1 MRALLPLVAAL
12 ALSACAS
19 LPSGRIPEP
28 VQAALDQAQ
37 LPAES
42 LAVVAFPLDA
52 RGAGLRIQPTRPMQ
66 PASTMK
72 LLTAIVALD
81 QLGPNARGRTE
92 LLADAPT
99 FDAMK
104 GGVLDGP
111 LYLRGGADPD
121 LDWGALTGLLRTLRS
136 QGVNEIRGGLVV
148 DRSLF
153 NPARTDV
160 GAPPFDE
167 QPEFPYNV
175 IPDALMANGNLQNF
189 VLESDGRQ
197 LKVRADPAWEGL
209 TVDAS
214 DVQLSDA
221 PCKDWEDG
229 WKIPDAQGL
238 TVRLHGQF
246 PRNCKVEQEL
256 NVVDRQLL
264 VQTAI
269 RQIWRELGGS
279 MGPDNREGTAS
290 GATPAGARVLATH
303 VGPPLA
309 EELRGVMKRSDNAL
323 ARLTFLSLG
332 AQAAQPGETTPAAA
346 ERAVREWFA
355 AHRIP
360 TEGLMLENGSGL
372 SRSERISPEQM
383 AGLLTASFD
392 GLHAPEL
399 LSTLPVAGVDG
410 TLSRRMKG
418 TPAEGWARMKT
429 GTLNNAVCLAGYV
442 PDASGRTWVVVAMVN
457 APKAARGRAAL
468 DAVTLWVRQ
477 QRQR

>member
-19 LPSGRIPEP
+19 LPSSHIPEP
-28 VQAALDQAQ
+28 VQAALDKVQ
-37 LPAES
+37 LPTES

-72 LLTAIVALD
+72 LVTAVVALD
-81 QLGPNARGRTE
+81 QLGPNARARTE
-92 LLADAPT
+92 LLTDTLA
-99 FDAMK
+99 FDTMK
-104 GGVLDGP
+104 NGVLDGP

-121 LDWGALTGLLRTLRS
+121 LDWSALTSLLRTLRG
-136 QGVNEIRGGLVV
+136 QGVSEIRGGLVV

-153 NPARTDV
+153 NPARSDV

-189 VLESDGRQ
+189 VLESDGQ
-197 LKVRADPAWEGL
+197 ALKVRASPAWDGI
-209 TVDAS
+209 TVDTS

-238 TVRLHGQF
+238 AVRLHGQF
-246 PRNCKVEQEL
+246 PRNCKLEQEL
-256 NVVDRQLL
+256 NVIDRQLL
-264 VQTAI
+264 TQTAV

-279 MGPDNREGTAS
+279 MGAYNGEAAAP
-290 GATPAGARVLATH
+290 ATARVLATH
-303 VGPPLA
+303 AGRPLA

-323 ARLTFLSLG
+323 ARLTFLSIG
-332 AQAAQPGETTPAAA
+332 AKAAQAGETTPVAAD
-346 ERAVREWFA
+346 RSVREWFA

-360 TEGLMLENGSGL
+360 TEGLVLENGSGL

-383 AGLLTASFD
+383 AGLLTANFD

-442 PDASGRTWVVVAMVN
+442 PDASGRIWVVVAMVN

-477 QRQR
+477 QQR